1 MTDIVS
7 VIKQVATR
15 GQQRAEFFSHTGNQS
30 GSIWFDRKQVFL
42 TSFNQVFTFVLVQS
56 GTSKPAK
63 SRKDGE
69 KAMDATSQA
78 DGATL
83 SEERW
88 VWFCWI
94 SWILQIL
101 LKSKQTNL
109 SSSSA
114 RLKEFKSSLFAVFQS
129 AHAQSVKMKTLM
141 DDINKGR
148 EQHFSEAEVRDALA
162 HMQDHNQVMVSDDI
176 IFLIWA
182 QTAKRN
188 RMDSFLPYLRAL
200 LFTYMSCCN
209 QKQHR
214 RNIHSVVTWQSE
226 KLNLLSFFF

>member
-1 MTDIVS
+1 MTDCQCYKAGWPPGGSRELRFS
-7 VIKQVATR
+7 VTHLKPV
-15 GQQRAEFFSHTGNQS
+15 GF
-30 GSIWFDRKQVFL
+30 QVFL

-56 GTSKPAK
+56 GTSKPTK
-63 SRKDGE
+63 LRKDGE
-69 KAMDATSQA
+69 EAMDATSQA

-88 VWFCWI
+88 VWLCWI

-162 HMQDHNQVMVSDDI
+162 HMQDHNQIMLSDDI

-182 QTAKRN
+182 QTAERN
-188 RMDSFLPYLRAL
+188 RMDS
-200 LFTYMSCCN
+200 LFC
-209 QKQHR
+209 H
-214 RNIHSVVTWQSE
+214 IHVLFSLHTCHVAIKSSTDVTSIQ
-226 KLNLLSFFF
+226 L